1 MKEEKIKLQTKIFRF
16 IFIFTLIVYL
26 TLYFGNE
33 FGYFEYQKQ
42 EQAHLTQEQIKK
54 FEQDIK
60 DGKEID
66 IDNYIVEENKDYSN
80 NFSNVGLK
88 LSNKIKEIFSEGV
101 KFIFNSIGDM
111 VNE

>member
-1 MKEEKIKLQTKIFRF
+1 MNNIIKLFL
-16 IFIFTLIVYL
+16 LIILFAFFAMFFSSSSGYYEYELNKKTSL
-26 TLYFGNE
+26 TNDAIL
-33 FGYFEYQKQ
+33 
-42 EQAHLTQEQIKK
+42 K

>member
-1 MKEEKIKLQTKIFRF
+1 MNNIFKF
-16 IFIFTLIVYL
+16 VIVIILFVFFAMFFSSSSGYYEYELNKKTNL
-26 TLYFGNE
+26 TND
-33 FGYFEYQKQ
+33 
-42 EQAHLTQEQIKK
+42 AIIK

-66 IDNYIVEENKDYSN
+66 INNYLVEENKDYSN
-80 NFSNVGLK
+80 SFSNAGLK
-88 LSNKIKEIFSEGV
+88 LSNKIKKIFSEGV